1 MQEGYR
7 RMALAFQSMKSKTP
21 SAMPDK
27 RALNKCK
34 LEMVGYKNFFMST
47 KQNSPLKIQRK
58 LTSIRH
64 THDEHNSSILSD
76 NSEAVPIRSAV
87 YVSSVRVSKG
97 AQPKKF
103 RNAK

>member
-21 SAMPDK
+21 SAIPDK
-27 RALNKCK
+27 RTLDKSK

-76 NSEAVPIRSAV
+76 NEAAPIRSAV
-87 YVSSVRVSKG
+87 YVSSVRISEG
-97 AQPKKF
+97 AQPKKL